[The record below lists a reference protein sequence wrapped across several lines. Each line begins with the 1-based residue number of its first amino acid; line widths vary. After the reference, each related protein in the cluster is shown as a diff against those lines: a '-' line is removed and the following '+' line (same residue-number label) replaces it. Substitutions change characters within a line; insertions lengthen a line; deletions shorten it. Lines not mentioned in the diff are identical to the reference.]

1 MNANSPQSRLEELL
15 ADEIIRRVMERDG
28 VSVDDMRTL
37 FAGLRVSLLGVP
49 PNHAVPARAGSSL

>member
-28 VSVDDMRTL
+28 VSVEDMRTL
-37 FAGLRVSLLGVP
+37 FAGLRVSLLAVSP
-49 PNHAVPARAGSSL
+49 DHAVPARAGSSL

>member
-1 MNANSPQSRLEELL
+1 MNVNSPQSRLEELL

-37 FAGLRVSLLGVP
+37 FAGLRVSLPAVP
-49 PNHAVPARAGSSL
+49 SDHAVPARAGSSL

>member
-1 MNANSPQSRLEELL
+1 MNVNSPQSRLEELL

-37 FAGLRVSLLGVP
+37 FAGLRVSLLAVP
-49 PNHAVPARAGSSL
+49 SDHAVPARAGSSR